1 MTPDLTTQALQNAAR
16 ERFELGA
23 DRRDYTL
30 ERVVRVAA
38 LGCGATAGI
47 FHAAGG
53 DYVIPIVDFGI
64 GDEYREGL
72 AAVSREVLNAQD
84 DFLTLQS
91 SDPPSNATAALH
103 GANFSSALGL
113 AVYGATKVRIGTLAV
128 LKTKGRVAAGQRNR
142 RILLDCVRLL
152 EDALMM
158 RSTAIRDGLTGLY
171 NRRFFDSQ
179 IEIEWRRAMRLLLPI
194 SFLVVDVDYFK
205 PYNDAVGH
213 PAGDKALRRVAD
225 ALSERARRA
234 GDTVCRFGGEEF
246 AMILPSTPPSEAMLL
261 AERIRSDIQGV
272 GIPHPGHPL
281 GLSQVL
287 TVSIGVS
294 AALNHEDLAAR
305 SAMDYINLADTAL
318 YQAKRGGR
326 NRVYMYAGE
335 ATTSR
340 SAEV

>member
-1 MTPDLTTQALQNAAR
+1 MTYDLITQALQSAAL

-23 DRRDYTL
+23 GRRDYTL
-30 ERVVRVAA
+30 ERVVRVSA

-47 FHAAGG
+47 FHAVAG
-53 DYVIPIVDFGI
+53 DQIIPIADFGI
-64 GDEYREGL
+64 EAEHRDVL
-72 AAVSREVLNAQD
+72 SAVSRSVLDAQE
-84 DFLTLQS
+84 DFLAIQS
-91 SDPPSNATAALH
+91 RNSTSAAAEALR
-103 GANFSSALGL
+103 GALFSSALGL
-113 AVYGATKVRIGTLAV
+113 AVYGATKVRIGTLSV
-128 LKTKGRVAAGQRNR
+128 LKYGGQVSAGSKNR

-205 PYNDAVGH
+205 FYNDAVGH

-225 ALSERARRA
+225 ALSDRARRA

-246 AMILPSTPPSEAMLL
+246 AMILPSTPPTEAMLL
-261 AERIRSDIQGV
+261 AERIRSDIQGA
-272 GIPHPGHPL
+272 GIPHPGHPK
-281 GLSQVL
+281 GAGQVL

-294 AALNHEDLAAR
+294 AALNHDDLAAR
-305 SAMDYINLADTAL
+305 SAMDYINLADAAL

-326 NRVYMYAGE
+326 NRICMHGE
-335 ATTSR
+335 DSPNF
-340 SAEV
+340 S